1 MILRSLI
8 LTPVQK
14 EIITVQ
20 TIKMKKVVLV
30 LVAAVSLYTCSDKP
44 ADSVGKIDTEI
55 VNNPAT
61 AEEGGV
67 DENIAVPVF
76 KFEKEAHDF
85 GKIIQGEKVSY
96 SFKFTNTGEGD
107 LIITSAKGSC
117 GCTVPSYPKEPIAP
131 GAEGVIDVVFNSDG
145 KSGQQNKK
153 VTLVANTVPNTKVLA
168 INGLVEVPV
177 AE

>member
-1 MILRSLI
+1 
-8 LTPVQK
+8 
-14 EIITVQ
+14 
-20 TIKMKKVVLV
+20 MKKVLV
-30 LVAAVSLYTCSDKP
+30 LAAVVSFYACGEKP
-44 ADSVGKIDTEI
+44 ATSEEKIDTEI

-61 AEEGGV
+61 AEEGGI
-67 DENIAVPVF
+67 DENVTVPEF
-76 KFEKEAHDF
+76 AFEKEAHDF

-131 GAEGVIDVVFNSDG
+131 GAEGVIDVIFNSDG

-168 INGLVEVPV
+168 INGMVEVPV

>member
-1 MILRSLI
+1 
-8 LTPVQK
+8 
-14 EIITVQ
+14 
-20 TIKMKKVVLV
+20 MKKIAFVLIGA
-30 LVAAVSLYTCSDKP
+30 LTIYGCGSDKP
-44 ADSVGKIDTEI
+44 AETEGTLDTEV

-61 AEEGGV
+61 AEGETVGTNSNA
-67 DENIAVPVF
+67 EVPEF
-76 KFEKEAHDF
+76 TFEKEVHDF
-85 GKIIQGEKVSY
+85 GTIVQGEKVAY
-96 SFKFTNTGEGD
+96 SFKFKNTGKGD

-117 GCTVPSYPKEPIAP
+117 GCTVPEYPVEPIAP

-168 INGLVEVPV
+168 INGMVEVPV